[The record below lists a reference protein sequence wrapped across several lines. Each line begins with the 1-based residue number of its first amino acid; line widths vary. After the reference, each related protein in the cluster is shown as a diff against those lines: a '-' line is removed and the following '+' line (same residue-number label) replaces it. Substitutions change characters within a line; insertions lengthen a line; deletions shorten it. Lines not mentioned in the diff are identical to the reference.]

1 MKMRQENWAKEYG
14 YAGSY
19 QTAIMRAC
27 ELADKANLEKLHTI
41 YPEIVN
47 AYRKFAGLEVNEI
60 IREMIE
66 AES

>member
-1 MKMRQENWAKEYG
+1 MKMLQEDWQKEYL

-27 ELADKANLEKLHTI
+27 ELADMSNLEKLNTL

-47 AYRKFAGLEVNEI
+47 AYRKFAGLDRIGEK
-60 IREMIE
+60 
-66 AES
+66 

>member
-1 MKMRQENWAKEYG
+1 MKMLQDDWQKEYQ

-27 ELADKANLEKLHTI
+27 ELADMENLIKLSTI

-47 AYRKFAGLEVNEI
+47 AYRKFAGLDRIGEK
-60 IREMIE
+60 
-66 AES
+66 